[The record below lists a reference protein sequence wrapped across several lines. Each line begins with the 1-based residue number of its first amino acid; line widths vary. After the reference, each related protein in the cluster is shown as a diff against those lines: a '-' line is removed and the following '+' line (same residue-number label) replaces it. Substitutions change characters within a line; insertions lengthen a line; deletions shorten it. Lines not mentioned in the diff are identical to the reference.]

1 MVKTEGYITVI
12 GETEAEYTEKR
23 SRFIATLKHCETEEE
38 AAEFINALKSKYWD
52 ARHNCYAYSVENG
65 ALKRFSDDGEPHG
78 TAGKPILSVID
89 GAGITNVCIVVTRY
103 FGGVLL
109 GTGGLVRAYT
119 KAASDAAAKIAK
131 AVMTPGTVF
140 SAECDYSAAERLEK
154 LIFDAG
160 GSVENTVYAE
170 NVRYEFFISDTEKQK
185 FTERLKEVFCA
196 RITAVSLSVYMVK
209 STEKSIF
216 TAETFKSEK
225 KADCILILG
234 AGVKDGKPKPML
246 RDRLLTGIEL
256 YKSGAADKIIMSG
269 DHGRADYDEVNV
281 MRSFAIEQGV
291 RAEDIFLDHAGFST
305 YDSVYR
311 AKNIFGAE
319 SIITVSQKYHLY
331 RALYISEKL
340 DVKAAGV
347 AADLNPYGGQLKRD
361 IREIIARDK
370 DFFKCI
376 IKPEA
381 EIMGDKIPLDGDGSI
396 TLG

>member
-1 MVKTEGYITVI
+1 MKRKYKVLIFVI
-12 GETEAEYTEKR
+12 
-23 SRFIATLKHCETEEE
+23 
-38 AAEFINALKSKYWD
+38 
-52 ARHNCYAYSVENG
+52 
-65 ALKRFSDDGEPHG
+65 
-78 TAGKPILSVID
+78 
-89 GAGITNVCIVVTRY
+89 AGIA
-103 FGGVLL
+103 LL
-109 GTGGLVRAYT
+109 IG
-119 KAASDAAAKIAK
+119 IA
-131 AVMTPGTVF
+131 
-140 SAECDYSAAERLEK
+140 
-154 LIFDAG
+154 
-160 GSVENTVYAE
+160 
-170 NVRYEFFISDTEKQK
+170 
-185 FTERLKEVFCA
+185 
-196 RITAVSLSVYMVK
+196 AVSLSVYMVK
-209 STEKSIF
+209 ATEKNIF
-216 TAETFKSEK
+216 TADTFKNDE

-256 YKSGAADKIIMSG
+256 YKSGAAKKIIMSG

-281 MRSFAIEQGV
+281 MRAFALEQGV

-319 SIITVSQKYHLY
+319 NIIIVSQKYHLC

-347 AADLNPYGGQLKRD
+347 SANLNTYGGQLKRD

-376 IKPEA
+376 VKPEA

>member
-1 MVKTEGYITVI
+1 MKRKYKAVI
-12 GETEAEYTEKR
+12 
-23 SRFIATLKHCETEEE
+23 FVVL
-38 AAEFINALKSKYWD
+38 
-52 ARHNCYAYSVENG
+52 
-65 ALKRFSDDGEPHG
+65 
-78 TAGKPILSVID
+78 
-89 GAGITNVCIVVTRY
+89 GI
-103 FGGVLL
+103 VLL
-109 GTGGLVRAYT
+109 IG
-119 KAASDAAAKIAK
+119 IA
-131 AVMTPGTVF
+131 
-140 SAECDYSAAERLEK
+140 
-154 LIFDAG
+154 
-160 GSVENTVYAE
+160 
-170 NVRYEFFISDTEKQK
+170 
-185 FTERLKEVFCA
+185 
-196 RITAVSLSVYMVK
+196 AVSLSVYMVK
-209 STEKSIF
+209 ATEKNIF
-216 TAETFKSEK
+216 TADTFKNDE

-256 YKSGAADKIIMSG
+256 YKSGAAEKIIMSG

-281 MRSFAIEQGV
+281 MRAFALEQGV

-305 YDSVYR
+305 YNSVYR

-319 SIITVSQKYHLY
+319 NIIIVSQKYHLY

-347 AADLNPYGGQLKRD
+347 SANLNTYGGQLKRD

-376 IKPEA
+376 VKPEA

>member
-1 MVKTEGYITVI
+1 MKRKYKAVI
-12 GETEAEYTEKR
+12 
-23 SRFIATLKHCETEEE
+23 FVVL
-38 AAEFINALKSKYWD
+38 
-52 ARHNCYAYSVENG
+52 
-65 ALKRFSDDGEPHG
+65 
-78 TAGKPILSVID
+78 
-89 GAGITNVCIVVTRY
+89 GI
-103 FGGVLL
+103 VLL
-109 GTGGLVRAYT
+109 IG
-119 KAASDAAAKIAK
+119 IA
-131 AVMTPGTVF
+131 
-140 SAECDYSAAERLEK
+140 
-154 LIFDAG
+154 
-160 GSVENTVYAE
+160 
-170 NVRYEFFISDTEKQK
+170 
-185 FTERLKEVFCA
+185 
-196 RITAVSLSVYMVK
+196 AVSLSVYMVK
-209 STEKSIF
+209 ATEKSIF

-256 YKSGAADKIIMSG
+256 YKSGAAEKIIMSG

-281 MRSFAIEQGV
+281 MRAFALEHGV

-319 SIITVSQKYHLY
+319 NIIIVSQKYHLY

-347 AADLNPYGGQLKRD
+347 SANLNSYGGQLKRD

-376 IKPEA
+376 VKPEA

>member
-1 MVKTEGYITVI
+1 MKRKYKAVI
-12 GETEAEYTEKR
+12 
-23 SRFIATLKHCETEEE
+23 FVVL
-38 AAEFINALKSKYWD
+38 
-52 ARHNCYAYSVENG
+52 
-65 ALKRFSDDGEPHG
+65 
-78 TAGKPILSVID
+78 
-89 GAGITNVCIVVTRY
+89 GI
-103 FGGVLL
+103 VLL
-109 GTGGLVRAYT
+109 IG
-119 KAASDAAAKIAK
+119 IA
-131 AVMTPGTVF
+131 
-140 SAECDYSAAERLEK
+140 
-154 LIFDAG
+154 
-160 GSVENTVYAE
+160 
-170 NVRYEFFISDTEKQK
+170 
-185 FTERLKEVFCA
+185 
-196 RITAVSLSVYMVK
+196 AVSLSVYMVK
-209 STEKSIF
+209 ATEKNIF
-216 TAETFKSEK
+216 TADTFKNDE

-256 YKSGAADKIIMSG
+256 YKSGAAEKIIMSG

-319 SIITVSQKYHLY
+319 NIIIVSQKYHLY

-347 AADLNPYGGQLKRD
+347 SANLNTYGGQLKRD

-376 IKPEA
+376 VKPEA

>member
-1 MVKTEGYITVI
+1 MKRKYKVLIFVI
-12 GETEAEYTEKR
+12 
-23 SRFIATLKHCETEEE
+23 
-38 AAEFINALKSKYWD
+38 
-52 ARHNCYAYSVENG
+52 
-65 ALKRFSDDGEPHG
+65 
-78 TAGKPILSVID
+78 
-89 GAGITNVCIVVTRY
+89 AGIA
-103 FGGVLL
+103 LL
-109 GTGGLVRAYT
+109 IG
-119 KAASDAAAKIAK
+119 IA
-131 AVMTPGTVF
+131 
-140 SAECDYSAAERLEK
+140 
-154 LIFDAG
+154 
-160 GSVENTVYAE
+160 
-170 NVRYEFFISDTEKQK
+170 
-185 FTERLKEVFCA
+185 
-196 RITAVSLSVYMVK
+196 AVSLSVYMVK
-209 STEKSIF
+209 ATEKNIF
-216 TAETFKSEK
+216 TADTFKNDE

-256 YKSGAADKIIMSG
+256 YKSGAAKKIIMSG

-281 MRSFAIEQGV
+281 MRAFALEQGV

-319 SIITVSQKYHLY
+319 NIIIVSQKYHLY

-347 AADLNPYGGQLKRD
+347 SANLNTYGGQLKRD

-376 IKPEA
+376 VKPEA

>member
-1 MVKTEGYITVI
+1 MKRKYKAVI
-12 GETEAEYTEKR
+12 
-23 SRFIATLKHCETEEE
+23 FVVL
-38 AAEFINALKSKYWD
+38 
-52 ARHNCYAYSVENG
+52 
-65 ALKRFSDDGEPHG
+65 
-78 TAGKPILSVID
+78 
-89 GAGITNVCIVVTRY
+89 GI
-103 FGGVLL
+103 VLL
-109 GTGGLVRAYT
+109 IG
-119 KAASDAAAKIAK
+119 IA
-131 AVMTPGTVF
+131 
-140 SAECDYSAAERLEK
+140 
-154 LIFDAG
+154 
-160 GSVENTVYAE
+160 
-170 NVRYEFFISDTEKQK
+170 
-185 FTERLKEVFCA
+185 
-196 RITAVSLSVYMVK
+196 AVSLSVYMVK
-209 STEKSIF
+209 ATEKNIF
-216 TAETFKSEK
+216 TADTFKNDE

-234 AGVKDGKPKPML
+234 AGVKADKPKPML

-256 YKSGAADKIIMSG
+256 YKSGAAEKIIMSG

-281 MRSFAIEQGV
+281 MRAFALEQGV

-319 SIITVSQKYHLY
+319 NIIIVSQKYHLY

-347 AADLNPYGGQLKRD
+347 SANLNTYGGQLKRD

-376 IKPEA
+376 VKPEA

>member
-1 MVKTEGYITVI
+1 MKRKYKTVI
-12 GETEAEYTEKR
+12 
-23 SRFIATLKHCETEEE
+23 FVVL
-38 AAEFINALKSKYWD
+38 
-52 ARHNCYAYSVENG
+52 
-65 ALKRFSDDGEPHG
+65 
-78 TAGKPILSVID
+78 
-89 GAGITNVCIVVTRY
+89 GI
-103 FGGVLL
+103 VLL
-109 GTGGLVRAYT
+109 IG
-119 KAASDAAAKIAK
+119 IA
-131 AVMTPGTVF
+131 
-140 SAECDYSAAERLEK
+140 
-154 LIFDAG
+154 
-160 GSVENTVYAE
+160 
-170 NVRYEFFISDTEKQK
+170 
-185 FTERLKEVFCA
+185 
-196 RITAVSLSVYMVK
+196 AVSLSVYMVK
-209 STEKSIF
+209 ATEKSIF
-216 TAETFKSEK
+216 TADTFKNDE

-246 RDRLLTGIEL
+246 RDRLLIGIEL
-256 YKSGAADKIIMSG
+256 YKSGAAEKIIMSG

-281 MRSFAIEQGV
+281 MRAFALEQGV

-319 SIITVSQKYHLY
+319 NIIIVSQKYHLY
-331 RALYISEKL
+331 RALYIAKKL

-347 AADLNPYGGQLKRD
+347 SADLNSYGGQLKRD

>member
-1 MVKTEGYITVI
+1 M
-12 GETEAEYTEKR
+12 KR
-23 SRFIATLKHCETEEE
+23 
-38 AAEFINALKSKYWD
+38 KY
-52 ARHNCYAYSVENG
+52 
-65 ALKRFSDDGEPHG
+65 
-78 TAGKPILSVID
+78 
-89 GAGITNVCIVVTRY
+89 
-103 FGGVLL
+103 
-109 GTGGLVRAYT
+109 
-119 KAASDAAAKIAK
+119 K
-131 AVMTPGTVF
+131 AVIFVVLGI
-140 SAECDYSAAERLEK
+140 AL
-154 LIFDAG
+154 LIGIA
-160 GSVENTVYAE
+160 
-170 NVRYEFFISDTEKQK
+170 
-185 FTERLKEVFCA
+185 
-196 RITAVSLSVYMVK
+196 AVSLSVYMVK
-209 STEKSIF
+209 ATEKNIF
-216 TAETFKSEK
+216 TADTFKNDE

-234 AGVKDGKPKPML
+234 AGVKDDKPKPML

-256 YKSGAADKIIMSG
+256 YKSGAAEKIIMSG

-281 MRSFAIEQGV
+281 MRAFALEQGV

-319 SIITVSQKYHLY
+319 NIIIVSQKYHLY

-347 AADLNPYGGQLKRD
+347 SANLNTYGGQLKRD

-376 IKPEA
+376 VKPEA

>member
-1 MVKTEGYITVI
+1 MIFVV
-12 GETEAEYTEKR
+12 
-23 SRFIATLKHCETEEE
+23 L
-38 AAEFINALKSKYWD
+38 
-52 ARHNCYAYSVENG
+52 
-65 ALKRFSDDGEPHG
+65 
-78 TAGKPILSVID
+78 
-89 GAGITNVCIVVTRY
+89 GI
-103 FGGVLL
+103 VLL
-109 GTGGLVRAYT
+109 IG
-119 KAASDAAAKIAK
+119 IA
-131 AVMTPGTVF
+131 
-140 SAECDYSAAERLEK
+140 
-154 LIFDAG
+154 
-160 GSVENTVYAE
+160 
-170 NVRYEFFISDTEKQK
+170 
-185 FTERLKEVFCA
+185 
-196 RITAVSLSVYMVK
+196 AVSLSAYMVK
-209 STEKSIF
+209 ATEKNIF
-216 TAETFKSEK
+216 TADTFKNDE

-256 YKSGAADKIIMSG
+256 YKSGAAEKIIMSG

-281 MRSFAIEQGV
+281 MRAFALEQGV

-319 SIITVSQKYHLY
+319 NIIIVSQKYHLY

-347 AADLNPYGGQLKRD
+347 SANLNTYGGQLKRD

-376 IKPEA
+376 IKPKA
-381 EIMGDKIPLDGDGSI
+381 QIMGDKIPLDGDGSI

>member
-1 MVKTEGYITVI
+1 MKRKYKTVI
-12 GETEAEYTEKR
+12 FVILG
-23 SRFIATLKHCETEEE
+23 IALL
-38 AAEFINALKSKYWD
+38 I
-52 ARHNCYAYSVENG
+52 
-65 ALKRFSDDGEPHG
+65 
-78 TAGKPILSVID
+78 
-89 GAGITNVCIVVTRY
+89 GI
-103 FGGVLL
+103 
-109 GTGGLVRAYT
+109 A
-119 KAASDAAAKIAK
+119 
-131 AVMTPGTVF
+131 
-140 SAECDYSAAERLEK
+140 
-154 LIFDAG
+154 
-160 GSVENTVYAE
+160 
-170 NVRYEFFISDTEKQK
+170 
-185 FTERLKEVFCA
+185 
-196 RITAVSLSVYMVK
+196 AVSLSVYMVK
-209 STEKSIF
+209 ATEKSIF
-216 TAETFKSEK
+216 TADTFQSDE

-256 YKSGAADKIIMSG
+256 YKSGAAEKIIMSG

-281 MRSFAIEQGV
+281 MRAFALEQGV
-291 RAEDIFLDHAGFST
+291 KAEDIFLDHAGFST

-331 RALYISEKL
+331 RALYIAKKL

-347 AADLNPYGGQLKRD
+347 SADLNPYGGQLKRD

-370 DFFKCI
+370 DFFKCN

>member
-1 MVKTEGYITVI
+1 MKRKYKVLIFVI
-12 GETEAEYTEKR
+12 
-23 SRFIATLKHCETEEE
+23 
-38 AAEFINALKSKYWD
+38 
-52 ARHNCYAYSVENG
+52 
-65 ALKRFSDDGEPHG
+65 
-78 TAGKPILSVID
+78 
-89 GAGITNVCIVVTRY
+89 AGIA
-103 FGGVLL
+103 LL
-109 GTGGLVRAYT
+109 IG
-119 KAASDAAAKIAK
+119 IA
-131 AVMTPGTVF
+131 
-140 SAECDYSAAERLEK
+140 
-154 LIFDAG
+154 
-160 GSVENTVYAE
+160 
-170 NVRYEFFISDTEKQK
+170 
-185 FTERLKEVFCA
+185 
-196 RITAVSLSVYMVK
+196 AVSLSVYMVK
-209 STEKSIF
+209 ATEKNIF
-216 TAETFKSEK
+216 TADTFKNDE

-281 MRSFAIEQGV
+281 MRAFALEQGV

-319 SIITVSQKYHLY
+319 NIIIVSQKYHLY

-347 AADLNPYGGQLKRD
+347 SANLNTYGGQLKRD

-376 IKPEA
+376 VKPEA

>member
-1 MVKTEGYITVI
+1 MKRKYKTVI
-12 GETEAEYTEKR
+12 
-23 SRFIATLKHCETEEE
+23 FVVL
-38 AAEFINALKSKYWD
+38 
-52 ARHNCYAYSVENG
+52 
-65 ALKRFSDDGEPHG
+65 
-78 TAGKPILSVID
+78 
-89 GAGITNVCIVVTRY
+89 GI
-103 FGGVLL
+103 VLL
-109 GTGGLVRAYT
+109 IG
-119 KAASDAAAKIAK
+119 IA
-131 AVMTPGTVF
+131 
-140 SAECDYSAAERLEK
+140 
-154 LIFDAG
+154 
-160 GSVENTVYAE
+160 
-170 NVRYEFFISDTEKQK
+170 
-185 FTERLKEVFCA
+185 
-196 RITAVSLSVYMVK
+196 AVSLSVYMVK
-209 STEKSIF
+209 ATEKNIF
-216 TAETFKSEK
+216 TADTFKNDE

-256 YKSGAADKIIMSG
+256 YKSGAAEKIIMSG

-281 MRSFAIEQGV
+281 MRAFALEQGV

-319 SIITVSQKYHLY
+319 NIIIVSQKYHLY

-347 AADLNPYGGQLKRD
+347 SANLNTYGGQLKRD

-376 IKPEA
+376 VKPEA

>member
-1 MVKTEGYITVI
+1 M
-12 GETEAEYTEKR
+12 KR
-23 SRFIATLKHCETEEE
+23 
-38 AAEFINALKSKYWD
+38 KYK
-52 ARHNCYAYSVENG
+52 V
-65 ALKRFSDDGEPHG
+65 LIFVV
-78 TAGKPILSVID
+78 L
-89 GAGITNVCIVVTRY
+89 GI
-103 FGGVLL
+103 VLL
-109 GTGGLVRAYT
+109 IG
-119 KAASDAAAKIAK
+119 IA
-131 AVMTPGTVF
+131 
-140 SAECDYSAAERLEK
+140 
-154 LIFDAG
+154 
-160 GSVENTVYAE
+160 
-170 NVRYEFFISDTEKQK
+170 
-185 FTERLKEVFCA
+185 
-196 RITAVSLSVYMVK
+196 AVSLSVYMVK
-209 STEKSIF
+209 ATEKNIF
-216 TAETFKSEK
+216 TADTFKNDE

-234 AGVKDGKPKPML
+234 AGVKDDKPKPML

-256 YKSGAADKIIMSG
+256 YKSGAAEKIIMSG

-281 MRSFAIEQGV
+281 MRAFALEQGV

-319 SIITVSQKYHLY
+319 NIIIVSQKYHLY

-347 AADLNPYGGQLKRD
+347 SANLNTYGGQLKRD

-376 IKPEA
+376 VKPEA

>member
-1 MVKTEGYITVI
+1 MKRKYKAVI
-12 GETEAEYTEKR
+12 
-23 SRFIATLKHCETEEE
+23 FVVL
-38 AAEFINALKSKYWD
+38 
-52 ARHNCYAYSVENG
+52 
-65 ALKRFSDDGEPHG
+65 
-78 TAGKPILSVID
+78 
-89 GAGITNVCIVVTRY
+89 GI
-103 FGGVLL
+103 VLL
-109 GTGGLVRAYT
+109 IG
-119 KAASDAAAKIAK
+119 IA
-131 AVMTPGTVF
+131 
-140 SAECDYSAAERLEK
+140 
-154 LIFDAG
+154 
-160 GSVENTVYAE
+160 
-170 NVRYEFFISDTEKQK
+170 
-185 FTERLKEVFCA
+185 
-196 RITAVSLSVYMVK
+196 AVSLSVYMVK
-209 STEKSIF
+209 ATEKNIF
-216 TAETFKSEK
+216 TADTFKNDE

-256 YKSGAADKIIMSG
+256 YKSGAAEKIIMSG

-281 MRSFAIEQGV
+281 MRAFALEQGV

-319 SIITVSQKYHLY
+319 NIIIVSQKYHLY

-347 AADLNPYGGQLKRD
+347 SANLNTYGGQLKRD
-361 IREIIARDK
+361 IREIRARDK

-376 IKPEA
+376 VKPEA

>member
-1 MVKTEGYITVI
+1 MKRKYKVLIFVI
-12 GETEAEYTEKR
+12 
-23 SRFIATLKHCETEEE
+23 
-38 AAEFINALKSKYWD
+38 
-52 ARHNCYAYSVENG
+52 
-65 ALKRFSDDGEPHG
+65 
-78 TAGKPILSVID
+78 
-89 GAGITNVCIVVTRY
+89 AGI
-103 FGGVLL
+103 VLL
-109 GTGGLVRAYT
+109 IG
-119 KAASDAAAKIAK
+119 IA
-131 AVMTPGTVF
+131 
-140 SAECDYSAAERLEK
+140 
-154 LIFDAG
+154 
-160 GSVENTVYAE
+160 
-170 NVRYEFFISDTEKQK
+170 
-185 FTERLKEVFCA
+185 
-196 RITAVSLSVYMVK
+196 AVSLSVYMVK
-209 STEKSIF
+209 ATEKNIF
-216 TAETFKSEK
+216 TADTFENDE

-246 RDRLLTGIEL
+246 RDRLLAGIEL
-256 YKSGAADKIIMSG
+256 YKSGAAKKIIMSG

-319 SIITVSQKYHLY
+319 NIIIVSQKYHLY

-347 AADLNPYGGQLKRD
+347 SANLNTYGGQLKRD

-376 IKPEA
+376 VKPEA

>member
-1 MVKTEGYITVI
+1 MKRKYKTVI
-12 GETEAEYTEKR
+12 
-23 SRFIATLKHCETEEE
+23 FVVL
-38 AAEFINALKSKYWD
+38 
-52 ARHNCYAYSVENG
+52 
-65 ALKRFSDDGEPHG
+65 
-78 TAGKPILSVID
+78 
-89 GAGITNVCIVVTRY
+89 GI
-103 FGGVLL
+103 VLL
-109 GTGGLVRAYT
+109 IG
-119 KAASDAAAKIAK
+119 IA
-131 AVMTPGTVF
+131 
-140 SAECDYSAAERLEK
+140 
-154 LIFDAG
+154 
-160 GSVENTVYAE
+160 
-170 NVRYEFFISDTEKQK
+170 
-185 FTERLKEVFCA
+185 
-196 RITAVSLSVYMVK
+196 AVSLSVYMVK
-209 STEKSIF
+209 ATEKSIF
-216 TAETFKSEK
+216 TADTFKNDE

-256 YKSGAADKIIMSG
+256 YKSGAAEKIIMSG

-281 MRSFAIEQGV
+281 MRAFALEQGV

-331 RALYISEKL
+331 RALYIAESL
-340 DVKAAGV
+340 GIKAAGV
-347 AADLNPYGGQLKRD
+347 SADLNPYGGQLKRD